1 MDTLEALRLYVGC
14 ICASAIRAETAA
26 RDANKFAHWLRPYDM
41 AMNTS
46 DFPTGLS
53 TGKATRREWIG
64 LATIALPC
72 ILYAMD
78 LTILNLAVPS
88 LSADLKP
95 TAAQLLWIV
104 DVYGFLA
111 AGSLLVMGT
120 LGDRIG
126 RRKLLLIG
134 SASFGLLS
142 LFAAFARSAETLI
155 AARALLGIAGATLAP
170 STLSLISNMFRDDRE
185 RTFAVSVWVASFS
198 LGGAIGP
205 AVGGLI
211 LAHFWW
217 GAVFLAPIP
226 VMVLLLIV
234 GPVLLPE
241 HKNPNAGR
249 LDVLSAALSLA
260 AVLPVIYGIK
270 LAAEGGDI
278 SRAASA
284 IILGLVFGVLFV
296 RRQRSLADPLLDL
309 RLFGHPMLTAA
320 LAIHIVDFFIGFG
333 ILVLVAQ
340 YLQLVLGL
348 TVLQAGIWSTPAG
361 VGFVVG
367 SLLTSPALRLMRPAY
382 ALGLGLTLGA
392 GGLAVMAWA
401 ADLHAL
407 SLVVLGNTLFA
418 VGMAPVTAINS
429 NLVVSAA
436 PQEQSGSA
444 SALSETAVE
453 FGGALGIALLGSLAT
468 FLYRSGISGTLPTG
482 TPASTIETALRGIGA
497 ASSLPRNVEGAA
509 ALRSAVQAAYT
520 SAVGITFLAGAAIV
534 LLAAAAA
541 VVMFRDLK
549 MHGEP

>member
-1 MDTLEALRLYVGC
+1 MT
-14 ICASAIRAETAA
+14 
-26 RDANKFAHWLRPYDM
+26 
-41 AMNTS
+41 
-46 DFPTGLS
+46 
-53 TGKATRREWIG
+53 TGKATRREWTG
-64 LATIALPC
+64 LAIIALPC
-72 ILYAMD
+72 VLYAMD

-111 AGSLLVMGT
+111 AGSLLTLGT

-126 RRKLLLIG
+126 RRRLLLIG
-134 SASFGLLS
+134 SAAFGLVS
-142 LFAAFARSAETLI
+142 LLAAFSRTAGMLI

-185 RTFAVSVWVASFS
+185 RTFAVSVWIASFS

-226 VMVLLLIV
+226 VMALLLTV
-234 GPVLLPE
+234 GPLLLPE

-249 LDVLSAALSLA
+249 LDVLSAVLSLA
-260 AVLPVIYGIK
+260 CVLPVIYGIK
-270 LAAEGGDI
+270 LAAEGGDPHW
-278 SRAASA
+278 AAVA
-284 IILGLVFGVLFV
+284 IVAGLVVGALFV
-296 RRQRSLADPLLDL
+296 RRQITLTDPLLDL
-309 RLFGHPMLTAA
+309 RLFRHRALTAA

-348 TVLQAGIWSTPAG
+348 SPLRAGMWGTPAG

-367 SLLTSPALRLMRPAY
+367 SLLTSPALKLMRPAL
-382 ALGLGLTLGA
+382 ALGIGLALGA
-392 GGLAVMAWA
+392 VGLAVMAYA
-401 ADLHAL
+401 VDVHAL
-407 SLVVLGNTLFA
+407 ALVVLGNTVFA
-418 VGMAPVTAINS
+418 VGMAPVSAINS
-429 NLVVSAA
+429 NLVVSSA

-453 FGGALGIALLGSLAT
+453 FGGAFGIALLGSLAT
-468 FLYRSGISGTLPTG
+468 LLYRAALSGAIPGG
-482 TPASTIETALRGIGA
+482 MPASITETALRGIGA
-497 ASSLPRNVEGAA
+497 ASSLPQDFQGAA
-509 ALRSAVQAAYT
+509 ALRSAVRVAYT
-520 SAVGITFLAGAAIV
+520 NAVGTTLLVGAGIL
-534 LLAAAAA
+534 LLAAVAATTA
-541 VVMFRDLK
+541 RLNATA
-549 MHGEP
+549 ESS

>member
-1 MDTLEALRLYVGC
+1 M
-14 ICASAIRAETAA
+14 
-26 RDANKFAHWLRPYDM
+26 P
-41 AMNTS
+41 MNTS
-46 DFPTGLS
+46 DWPTELG
-53 TGKATRREWIG
+53 TGKATRREWMG
-64 LATIALPC
+64 LAIVALPC
-72 ILYAMD
+72 VLYAMD

-95 TAAQLLWIV
+95 SAAQLLWIV

-111 AGSLLVMGT
+111 AGSLLILGT

-134 SASFGLLS
+134 SAAFGLVS
-142 LFAAFARSAETLI
+142 LLAAFSRSAGMLI

-226 VMVLLLIV
+226 VMALLLIV

-249 LDVLSAALSLA
+249 LDVLSAFLSLA

-270 LAAEGGDI
+270 LAAEGGDLQW
-278 SRAASA
+278 ATLA
-284 IILGLVFGVLFV
+284 ITLGLVFGALFV
-296 RRQRSLADPLLDL
+296 RRQTRLADPLLDL
-309 RLFGHPMLTAA
+309 RLFRHPALTAA
-320 LAIHIVDFFIGFG
+320 LAVHIVDFFIGFG

-348 TVLQAGIWSTPAG
+348 TPLQAGIWSTPAG

-367 SLLTSPALRLMRPAY
+367 SLLTSPALRLMRPSL
-382 ALGLGLTLGA
+382 ALGLGLTFGA
-392 GGLAVMAWA
+392 VGLALMAYA
-401 ADLHAL
+401 VALHSLA
-407 SLVVLGNTLFA
+407 LVVLGNTVLA
-418 VGMAPVTAINS
+418 VGMAPVSAINS

-468 FLYRSGISGTLPTG
+468 FLYRFELSGSMPSG
-482 TPASTIETALRGIGA
+482 TPASVMETVLRGIGA
-497 ASSLPRNVEGAA
+497 ASGLPQNIEGA
-509 ALRSAVQAAYT
+509 ALRSAVQGAYT
-520 SAVGITFLAGAAIV
+520 GAVDITFLTGAGIL
-534 LLAAAAA
+534 LLAAAVAA
-541 VVMFRDLK
+541 LRLRNLRTD
-549 MHGEP
+549 G

>member
-1 MDTLEALRLYVGC
+1 MH
-14 ICASAIRAETAA
+14 
-26 RDANKFAHWLRPYDM
+26 RDPAV
-41 AMNTS
+41 NTS
-46 DFPTGLS
+46 DAEVS

-64 LATIALPC
+64 LAIIALPC
-72 ILYAMD
+72 VLYAMD

-111 AGSLLVMGT
+111 AGSLLIMGT
-120 LGDRIG
+120 LGDRMG

-134 SASFGLLS
+134 SAAFGLVS
-142 LFAAFARSAETLI
+142 LLAAFSRSAGILI
-155 AARALLGIAGATLAP
+155 AARALLGIASATLAP

-185 RTFAVSVWVASFS
+185 RTFAVSVWIASFS

-226 VMVLLLIV
+226 VMGLLLIV

-241 HKNPNAGR
+241 HKNPSAGT
-249 LDVLSAALSLA
+249 LDVLSAVLSLA
-260 AVLPVIYGIK
+260 CVLPVIYGIK
-270 LAAEGGDI
+270 LAAEGGDLQW
-278 SRAASA
+278 AAA
-284 IILGLVFGVLFV
+284 TITLGLVFGALFV
-296 RRQRSLADPLLDL
+296 RRQTTLADPLLDL
-309 RLFGHPMLTAA
+309 RLFRHPPLRAA

-348 TVLQAGIWSTPAG
+348 TPLQAGLWSTPAG

-367 SLLTSPALRLMRPAY
+367 SLLTSLTLRLMRPAH
-382 ALGLGLTLGA
+382 ALGLGLMFGA
-392 GGLAVMAWA
+392 VGLAVMACGMSR
-401 ADLHAL
+401 H
-407 SLVVLGNTLFA
+407 SLAQVVLGNTLFA
-418 VGMAPVTAINS
+418 IGMGPVSAINS

-468 FLYRSGISGTLPTG
+468 VLYRSGLSGAMPSG
-482 TPASTIETALRGIGA
+482 TPASVRETALRGIGA
-497 ASSLPRNVEGAA
+497 AFSLPQNLEGGT
-509 ALRSAVQAAYT
+509 ALRFAVQTAYT
-520 SAVGITFLAGAAIV
+520 SAVDITFLIGAAM
-534 LLAAAAA
+534 LSMAAAAA
-541 VVMFRDLK
+541 VVTLRNLK
-549 MHGEP
+549 MHS

>member
-1 MDTLEALRLYVGC
+1 
-14 ICASAIRAETAA
+14 
-26 RDANKFAHWLRPYDM
+26 M

-46 DFPTGLS
+46 DLPTGLS

-88 LSADLKP
+88 LSADLRP

-142 LFAAFARSAETLI
+142 LVAAFARSAETLI

-270 LAAEGGDI
+270 LAAEGGDT

-309 RLFGHPMLTAA
+309 RLFRHPLLTAA
-320 LAIHIVDFFIGFG
+320 LAIHVVDFFIGFG
-333 ILVLVAQ
+333 ILVLIAQ

-392 GGLAVMAWA
+392 GGLVVMAWA
-401 ADLHAL
+401 TDLHAL
-407 SLVVLGNTLFA
+407 SLIVLGNTLFA

-436 PQEQSGSA
+436 PQEQSGAA

-497 ASSLPRNVEGAA
+497 ASGLPRNIEGAA

-534 LLAAAAA
+534 LLTAAVA
-541 VVMFRDLK
+541 VVMFRGLN

>member
-1 MDTLEALRLYVGC
+1 
-14 ICASAIRAETAA
+14 
-26 RDANKFAHWLRPYDM
+26 
-41 AMNTS
+41 MNTS

-142 LFAAFARSAETLI
+142 LVAAFARSAETLI

-418 VGMAPVTAINS
+418 VGMAPVTVINS

-520 SAVGITFLAGAAIV
+520 SAVGITFLAGAALV
-534 LLAAAAA
+534 LLAAAVA

-549 MHGEP
+549 AA

>member
-1 MDTLEALRLYVGC
+1 
-14 ICASAIRAETAA
+14 
-26 RDANKFAHWLRPYDM
+26 
-41 AMNTS
+41 MNTS
-46 DFPTGLS
+46 NWPNELGAA
-53 TGKATRREWIG
+53 KATRREWIG
-64 LATIALPC
+64 LAIIALPC
-72 ILYAMD
+72 VLYAMD

-95 TAAQLLWIV
+95 SAAQLLWIV

-111 AGSLLVMGT
+111 AGSLLIMGT

-126 RRKLLLIG
+126 RRKVLLIG
-134 SASFGLLS
+134 SAAFGLVS
-142 LFAAFARSAETLI
+142 LLAAFSRSAGTLI

-211 LAHFWW
+211 LARFWW

-226 VMVLLLIV
+226 VMLLLLLI

-249 LDVLSAALSLA
+249 LDFVSAALSLA

-270 LAAEGGDI
+270 LAAEGGDVR
-278 SRAASA
+278 RAALA
-284 IILGLVFGVLFV
+284 IGLGLVFSALFV
-296 RRQRSLADPLLDL
+296 RRQTRLADPLLDL
-309 RLFGHPMLTAA
+309 RLFRHPALTAA
-320 LAIHIVDFFIGFG
+320 LVIHVIDFFIGFG

-348 TVLQAGIWSTPAG
+348 TPLQAGIWSTPAG

-367 SLLTSPALRLMRPAY
+367 SLLTSPALRLMRPAP
-382 ALGLGLTLGA
+382 ALGLGLTFGA
-392 GGLAVMAWA
+392 VGLTLMAFA
-401 ADLHAL
+401 FGLH
-407 SLVVLGNTLFA
+407 SLPLLVLGNTVFA
-418 VGMAPVTAINS
+418 VGMAPVSAINS
-429 NLVVSAA
+429 NLIVSAA

-468 FLYRSGISGTLPTG
+468 VLYRSGLSGIAPRD
-482 TPASTIETALRGIGA
+482 TPASIMEPALRGIGA
-497 ASSLPRNVEGAA
+497 ASSLPLNVQGAS
-509 ALRSAVQAAYT
+509 ALRSAAQAAYT
-520 SAVGITFLAGAAIV
+520 SAVDITFLTGAGML
-534 LLAAAAA
+534 LLAAAIA
-541 VVMFRDLK
+541 VVTLRNLK
-549 MHGEP
+549 MHS